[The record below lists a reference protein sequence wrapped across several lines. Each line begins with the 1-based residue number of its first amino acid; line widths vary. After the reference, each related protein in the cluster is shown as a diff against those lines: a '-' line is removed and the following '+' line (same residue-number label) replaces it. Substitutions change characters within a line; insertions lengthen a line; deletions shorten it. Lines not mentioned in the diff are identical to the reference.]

1 MEVEI
6 GGGYNKRG
14 LDHSKEVTR
23 SLQLL
28 PSSLTPPSIYQ
39 KIAPPPVQGC
49 SKNFP
54 KRVGDGWGR
63 GALNLNALEMA
74 KNGFKKSANK
84 GNSHPPGKKY
94 KIFRFFVEHTKYPV
108 HCNS

>member
-28 PSSLTPPSIYQ
+28 PSSLAPPPLFT
-39 KIAPPPVQGC
+39 KIAPSPVLRC
-49 SKNFP
+49 SK
-54 KRVGDGWGR
+54 KEE
-63 GALNLNALEMA
+63 NL
-74 KNGFKKSANK
+74 
-84 GNSHPPGKKY
+84 
-94 KIFRFFVEHTKYPV
+94 
-108 HCNS
+108 